1 MREKLAPSS
10 PGIQNLPYDEDET
23 EYQDYTQNRSGP
35 PRGNDLPDEHES
47 FHEYESHHKLHQTP
61 FYRRRRVWMVC
72 GIATVI
78 FLAIFIPIMIKF
90 IIPAIAQLMMN
101 NSEMKVV
108 QLNMTEPCETSM
120 TVSVLASV
128 GGIPKLFSASME
140 FTEAVVVSWNGIEIG
155 SMTLGTVHVSKGKGN
170 ILQTTTFKILNTTA
184 FGDFAKV
191 MLSADGFAWTMHSK
205 ATVSALGQNIKNL
218 KIDKRLDM
226 NGLSNFA
233 NLQILG
239 FDLPSDAPDGKGALV
254 SIQASV
260 DNPSPIGMTLG
271 TITLDMCFQTAYL
284 GRVVAKNVT
293 LIGGQSMALNLEGT
307 LLKQTDPVHAQ
318 ELSLLMSNYLANIP
332 TLATGKG
339 VSVFPDGVNSV
350 SWLTNA
356 ITSTSLTVPLKAVQ
370 PLDVIKNIA
379 INDMNLVMFQAQPWA
394 PMVNSN
400 SISADFKIP
409 FNISIN
415 VTELGNTT
423 FKMVWQGKPFA
434 ELSTAVWNT
443 TASNMPMNK
452 VVFSVPP
459 SPMLISDQ
467 GAFTDFLSAMTLK
480 DSVALEVTG
489 SAQGVAI
496 TLLGTV
502 RLTVPLKTTLTLKG
516 INFAEAH
523 PAVTDIK
530 VVGGT
535 TSAVQISGN
544 VHLMN
549 PSIFSVTLGAI
560 ALQVKSAVNGTE
572 GYVGVAAIDNLI
584 LRPGENIAPA
594 TISFKPLDKDFGN
607 AFLGAFVAGESFVS
621 RIYGDENTSPIASL
635 VPTLKTLTMSTTI
648 PGMVPKP
655 RIITGGNGLPTL
667 GAILGSRIIPLTVTA
682 ANPLDTTL
690 WIQQVTTSVFWEGNY
705 FGGVD
710 KVQAVFE
717 VKPNITTTSPQL
729 NLQCPQGYQFALF
742 LVTQFI
748 PKNLQVLTGGIV
760 IIDMDAIL
768 DVNVGGPAGVGYPSS
783 IHYVQN
789 KIPAMLKIEYTF
801 AGMFRRS
808 MGQLEHIVG
817 SEIAEMDKRRQG
829 PVRRV
834 FVPRVPNTAVAVV
847 TPEQRE
853 ALLAMGDRE
862 IYTNLEELLGEQAP
876 PREAGMEHV
885 AWMERAL
892 RALYP
897 EYQ

>member
-1 MREKLAPSS
+1 MKKPSNESMREKLAPSS
-10 PGIQNLPYDEDET
+10 PGIQNLPYDEDEA
-23 EYQDYTQNRSGP
+23 EYQDYTQSRSGAP
-35 PRGNDLPDEHES
+35 HENDLPDEHES
-47 FHEYESHHKLHQTP
+47 FHEYESRHKPHQTP
-61 FYRRRRVWMVC
+61 FYRRRR
-72 GIATVI
+72 
-78 FLAIFIPIMIKF
+78 F
-90 IIPAIAQLMMN
+90 IIPVIAQLMMN
-101 NSEMKVV
+101 NAEMKVV
-108 QLNMTEPCETSM
+108 QLNMTDPGETSM

-155 SMTLGTVHVSKGKGN
+155 SMTLGTVHVSKGKGD
-170 ILQTTTFKILNTTA
+170 ILQTTTFKILNTQA

-205 ATVSALGQNIKNL
+205 ATVSTLGQNIKNL

-226 NGLSNFA
+226 NGLNNFA

-239 FDLPSDAPDGKGALV
+239 FNLPSDAPDGNGALV
-254 SIQASV
+254 SIQASI

-271 TITLDMCFQTAYL
+271 TITLDMYFQTAYL

-293 LIGGQSMALNLEGT
+293 LVGGQPMALNLEGI
-307 LLKQTDPVHAQ
+307 LLKQNDPIHAQ
-318 ELSLLMSNYLANIP
+318 ELSLLISNYLANIP

-339 VSVFPDGVNSV
+339 VSVFPDGVHAV

-379 INDMNLVMFQAQPWA
+379 INDMNLVMSQAQPWA

-400 SISADFKIP
+400 SISADFNIP

-415 VTELGNTT
+415 ITELGNTT
-423 FKMVWQGKPFA
+423 FKMVWQGKPFV

-459 SPMLISDQ
+459 SPMNINDH
-467 GAFTDFLSAMTLK
+467 GAFTDFLSAVTLQ
-480 DSVALEVTG
+480 DSAALEVTG

-496 TLLGTV
+496 TSLGTV

-535 TSAVQISGN
+535 TSAAQINGN

-549 PSIFSVTLGAI
+549 PSIFSVTLGPI
-560 ALQVKSAVNGTE
+560 ALQVKSVVNGTE

-584 LRPGENIAPA
+584 LKPGENIAPA
-594 TISFKPLDKDFGN
+594 TIIFKPLDKDFGN
-607 AFLGAFVAGESFVS
+607 AFLGAFVAGTSFVS
-621 RIYGDENTSPIASL
+621 NVYGDEITSPI
-635 VPTLKTLTMSTTI
+635 PTLKTLTMSTTI

-682 ANPLDTTL
+682 MNPLDTTL
-690 WIQQVTTSVFWEGNY
+690 WIQQITSSIFWEGNY
-705 FGGVD
+705 FGGID

-717 VKPNITTTSPQL
+717 AKPNITTTSPQL

-760 IIDMDAIL
+760 MVDMDAIL
-768 DVNVGGPAGVGYPSS
+768 DVSVGGPAGVGYPGS
-783 IHYVQN
+783 IHYVQD

-801 AGMFRRS
+801 AGMFKRS
-808 MGQLEHIVG
+808 MGPLEDSTVG
-817 SEIAEMDKRRQG
+817 SGGRR
-829 PVRRV
+829 
-834 FVPRVPNTAVAVV
+834 
-847 TPEQRE
+847 
-853 ALLAMGDRE
+853 
-862 IYTNLEELLGEQAP
+862 
-876 PREAGMEHV
+876 
-885 AWMERAL
+885 
-892 RALYP
+892 
-897 EYQ
+897 